1 MVKNQTRFPAG
12 IRNIVLSLSLLSVA
26 VPGCRDDGPDA
37 GAIRIAEISDYIR
50 SLQYDPDELLQVQP
64 TAGAAT
70 ARSETFTEPA
80 STTRSGGEY
89 ITCLKKGY
97 NLKSNAEEVAIL
109 RPTNGIVFPGALV
122 RGDTSLLD
130 GAPIPIT
137 LRRAPAEFRID
148 LPGMGVNGNLR
159 VEVPDNG
166 NVQAAVD
173 QALQWWNDNAY
184 EEGYVNPAY
193 ISYNASTSF
202 SSEQL
207 AIDVGLNVKWA
218 AGNVAS
224 QFNYTSSTTRKV
236 AMMVFKQGF
245 YSVTMNTP
253 EQPGQVFASDLNIEE
268 VQSALSGG
276 IPPAYVHSVVY
287 GRIIMFRLETTVQ
300 ASSTDLELALK
311 YATGVTNVSGNT
323 EVSVKHILANSNT
336 TVITL
341 GGNAAV
347 ASEAVSAR
355 NFGDLEKI
363 IKGQNAVYSKSN
375 PGVPIAY
382 TVRYL
387 KDNRLA
393 KMGYTTDYQVE
404 ECSRRLVPG
413 ARITVQN
420 DAGYVIRFSVRYR
433 DSSGKSQ
440 SKGSGDFS
448 AGFVRSVDLPD
459 GAHDITLD
467 VDFRSVFDWFDYFE
481 KKYPVPQRKCYKVW
495 GTLFDKRNAEVSC
508 N

>member
-1 MVKNQTRFPAG
+1 MKKQFTMQKRGRIIALFL
-12 IRNIVLSLSLLSVA
+12 VLMSGVVIS
-26 VPGCRDDGPDA
+26 CRDDGPDA

-50 SLQYDPDELLQVQP
+50 SLQYDPDALLNVQP
-64 TAGAAT
+64 TGAGT
-70 ARSETFTEPA
+70 SSRTETFTDPTA
-80 STTRSGGEY
+80 TNRVGGEY
-89 ITCLKKGY
+89 ITCIKKGY

-109 RPTNGIVFPGALV
+109 RPTNGIIYPGALV

-130 GAPIPIT
+130 GAPLPIT
-137 LRRAPAEFRID
+137 LRRSPVDLRID
-148 LPGMGVNGNLR
+148 LPGMGVNGNLS
-159 VEVPDNG
+159 VENPDNG
-166 NVQAAVD
+166 SVQAAID

-218 AGNVAS
+218 TGNVAS
-224 QFNYTSSTTRKV
+224 QFNHTSSSTRKV

-245 YSVTMNTP
+245 YSVTMDTP
-253 EQPGQVFASDLNIEE
+253 EQPGQVFPSDLTIEE
-268 VQSALSGG
+268 VRGALSGG

-300 ASSTDLELALK
+300 TSSTDVELALK

-323 EVSVKHILANSNT
+323 EVSVKRILANSNT
-336 TVITL
+336 TVITI

-363 IKGQNAVYSKSN
+363 IKGENAVYSKSN

-393 KMGYTTDYQVE
+393 KMGYTTDYTVE

-413 ARITVQN
+413 ARISVQN

-433 DSSGKSQ
+433 DAAGKSQ
-440 SKGSGDFS
+440 SKGSGSYS
-448 AGFVRSVDLPD
+448 AGFVRSIDIPD
-459 GAHDITLD
+459 GAYDITLD

-495 GTLFDKRNAEVSC
+495 GTLFDKRNAEISC

>member
-1 MVKNQTRFPAG
+1 MFQHSFHLPKGVGRIA
-12 IRNIVLSLSLLSVA
+12 LSLAMLA
-26 VPGCRDDGPDA
+26 ATPACRDEGPDA

-80 STTRSGGEY
+80 ATNRVGGQY
-89 ITCLKKGY
+89 ITCIKKGF
-97 NLKSNAEEVAIL
+97 NLKSNADEVAIL
-109 RPTNGIVFPGALV
+109 RPTNGIVYPGALV
-122 RGDTSLLD
+122 QGDTSLLD

-137 LRRAPAEFRID
+137 LRRAPAELRID
-148 LPGMGVNGNLR
+148 LPGIGTNGNLV
-159 VEVPDNG
+159 VENPDNTS
-166 NVQAAVD
+166 VQAAID
-173 QALQWWNDNAY
+173 EALQWWNDNAY
-184 EEGYVNPAY
+184 QEGYVNPAY
-193 ISYNASTSF
+193 ISYSASASY

-218 AGNVAS
+218 AGSVAS
-224 QFNYTSSTTRKV
+224 QFSQTSSSTKKV

-253 EQPGQVFASDLNIEE
+253 GQPGEVFSPEVRIEE
-268 VQSALSGG
+268 VQGALSGSV
-276 IPPAYVHSVVY
+276 PPAYVHSVVY
-287 GRIIMFRLETTVQ
+287 GRIIMFRMESSVETS
-300 ASSTDLELALK
+300 ASDLELALK
-311 YATGVTNVSGNT
+311 YATGVTNVSGNA
-323 EVSVKHILANSNT
+323 EVSVKRILANSTT

-341 GGNAAV
+341 GGNASV

-363 IKGQNAVYSKSN
+363 IKGENAVYSKSN

-433 DSSGKSQ
+433 DAAGESR

-459 GAHDITLD
+459 GAYDITLD

-481 KKYPVPQRKCYKVW
+481 KKYAVPQRKCYKVW